1 MSKIFVSILVA
12 TKNRDNFLENILRN
26 FYRQDYPQELME
38 LIIGDDGDCKM
49 SDKIPDKKNIKY
61 LKFENI
67 TLGDKRNK
75 LCENAIGDIVIFMD
89 DDDYYPFN
97 KVSVY
102 VDKMSKNDAMLAG
115 STIMY
120 VYYTDLKLIYRFG
133 PYGKNHCTCGTLAFK
148 KKYFENHKF
157 PPLNKAE
164 EMIFLD
170 KYKNELIQIH
180 PAHAILVIAHKNNT
194 VNKHKFIKYG
204 KKTNLT
210 LDDFKLNDDDKKFY
224 HSLNF

>member
-49 SDKIPDKKNIKY
+49 SDKIPDEKNIKY
-61 LKFENI
+61 LKYENI

-75 LCENAIGDIVIFMD
+75 LCENAKGDIIIFMD

-102 VDKMSKNDAMLAG
+102 VNKMSKTDAMLAG

-157 PPLNKAE
+157 PSLNKAE

-180 PAHAILVIAHKNNT
+180 PAYAILVIAHKNNT

-210 LDDFKLNDDDKKFY
+210 LDDFKLSDDDKKFY